1 MLELDGSMGEGGG
14 QVLRSALALAVLTQT
29 PLRLFNVRAKRKKPG
44 LLAQHR
50 TAIQAAATMSGAEVR
65 GADLGSREVH
75 FIPQVLVPG
84 HYRFSIG
91 SAGSTTLVLQTVL
104 WPLLVAE
111 GTSVVELEGGT
122 HNPLAPP
129 FEFFAHVLAPLLQ
142 RMGAGVRLELCRP
155 GFYPAGGGA
164 IRMTVEGGRPLR
176 SLELVERGATQTRVE
191 AVVSNLPRSIAQ
203 REVDV
208 IARALA
214 LSPSQCTIQEVESD
228 GPGNVVTIDATFE
241 HGRERFTA
249 FGERRK
255 RAESVAQEAVDT
267 YRAWDALRVPVAEHL
282 ADQLLIPL
290 ALAGGGRFRT
300 MPPSL
305 HTRTNAEVVARFL
318 PVSFAFVPGEGDSTI
333 VEVRPRASK

>member
-14 QVLRSALALAVLTQT
+14 QVLRSAIALAVLTQT

-50 TAIQAAATMSGAEVR
+50 TALHAAAAISGAEVR
-65 GADLGSREVH
+65 GAELGSCEVH

-111 GTSVVELEGGT
+111 GTSVVDLEGGT

-129 FEFFAHVLAPLLQ
+129 FEFFAEVLAPLLH
-142 RMGAGVRLELCRP
+142 RMGAGLKLELRRP
-155 GFYPAGGGA
+155 GFYPAGGGM

-176 SLELVERGATQTRVE
+176 PLELLERGPTQTRVE

-203 REVDV
+203 RELDL

-214 LSPSQCTIQEVESD
+214 LSPSQCTVQEVESD
-228 GPGNVVTIDATFE
+228 GPGNVVTIDATFA

-255 RAESVAQEAVDT
+255 RAESVAQEAVDA
-267 YRAWDALRVPVAEHL
+267 YRAWDAHQVPVAEHL

-290 ALAGGGRFRT
+290 ALAGGGRFLT

-305 HTRTNAEVVARFL
+305 HTRTNADVVARFL
-318 PVSFAFVPGEGDSTI
+318 PVSFDFVASEGGGTL
-333 VEVRPRASK
+333 VEVRPSAGE